1 MAQHMPQHQAAP
13 RPQRLSWL
21 LLLLGIGLLLPQLL
35 LSATTPTSG
44 AENSWRSSARALL
57 NLGDASPM
65 LFDLQAPGC
74 RLHHIC
80 DGRAL

>member
-1 MAQHMPQHQAAP
+1 MAQHMPQHQSAP

-35 LSATTPTSG
+35 LPSVAPTSDRE
-44 AENSWRSSARALL
+44 ASLHFSARTLL
-57 NLGDASPM
+57 RLGNDSPL

-74 RLHHIC
+74 RLQSLC
-80 DGRAL
+80 DERAL

>member
-1 MAQHMPQHQAAP
+1 MPHIQSVP

-35 LSATTPTSG
+35 LPSTAPTSG
-44 AENSWRSSARALL
+44 REESLQLSARALL
-57 NLGDASPM
+57 RLGNSSPM

-74 RLHHIC
+74 RLQSLC